1 MIGGGVKSP
10 EIKIFLFGPFEIQV
24 GDRPMPL
31 GIGGVTKSLL
41 AYLISRAGIPER
53 RERLADIF
61 WPEAPPDKARSA
73 MNTAIWRL
81 KKALSPFPALRLE
94 GLEDAICLQI
104 GEGAQ
109 VDTLNIVS
117 QLKQAQSRLN
127 PDLTIPQ
134 NIARE
139 LARSVRNYR
148 GQFLDGCDVHWALVE
163 RERYFNIYIRTLMIL
178 LHNAGERGKYEEALG
193 YGRRILAED
202 PFRESIQREMMWIYV
217 MNGQRAQAILQYQN
231 LVTRLEA
238 ELGIGP
244 MTETVA
250 LFTHILSGLS
260 AQTELQNS
268 GLQPSRQH
276 PIIANSENSRSVFEA
291 VQESRRTVYHSL
303 STMPV

>member
-1 MIGGGVKSP
+1 MINL
-10 EIKIFLFGPFEIQV
+10 EIKIFLFGPFDIQV
-24 GDRPMPL
+24 EDRSMPL

-61 WPEAPPDKARSA
+61 WPDAPPDKARSA

-81 KKALSPFPALRLE
+81 KKALSPFPALRFE
-94 GLEDAICLQI
+94 CVEDTICLKI
-104 GEGAQ
+104 GQGIQ
-109 VDTLNIVS
+109 VDAMDLLA
-117 QLKQAQSRLN
+117 QLKQAQSQLN

-134 NIARE
+134 NTAKK
-139 LARSVRNYR
+139 LAKCLRNYR

-163 RERYFNIYIRTLMIL
+163 RERYFNIYIHALMIL
-178 LHNAGERGKYEEALG
+178 LHNAGELGNYEEALG

-202 PFRESIQREMMWIYV
+202 LFRESIQREMMWIYV
-217 MNGQRAQAILQYQN
+217 MNGQRAQAIRQYQN
-231 LVTRLEA
+231 LVTRLKD

-250 LFTHILSGLS
+250 LFAHILNGIS
-260 AQTELQNS
+260 AHMELQNS
-268 GLQPSRQH
+268 GLPPSRQH
-276 PIIANSENSRSVFEA
+276 PILPNAENNRGVFEA
-291 VQESRRTVYHSL
+291 VRESRRTVYHSL